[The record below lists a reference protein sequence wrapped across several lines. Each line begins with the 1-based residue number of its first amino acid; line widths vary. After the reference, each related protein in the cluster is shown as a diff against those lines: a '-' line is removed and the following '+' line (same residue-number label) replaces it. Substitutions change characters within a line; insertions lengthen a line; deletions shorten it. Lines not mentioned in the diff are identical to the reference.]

1 MLLTVGI
8 SRGSGSSGAERLGT
22 VLRRLVS
29 CPRGRSF
36 DPWIRAAISWPKSMQ
51 EPQHGQYR
59 TVLGRCCNCS
69 PDHSF
74 PASHR
79 ELGSGLNM
87 RSKLKFVPLFIVA
100 ALACLIFW
108 YFWGSPPSG
117 QPPLTSLSPNNLD
130 QFRREFNG
138 AVDRSRMVLLLS
150 PT

>member
-1 MLLTVGI
+1 
-8 SRGSGSSGAERLGT
+8 
-22 VLRRLVS
+22 
-29 CPRGRSF
+29 
-36 DPWIRAAISWPKSMQ
+36 MQ
-51 EPQHGQYR
+51 EAQHGQYR
-59 TVLGRCCNCS
+59 AVLGRCCNCS

-87 RSKLKFVPLFIVA
+87 RSKLKYAPLFIVA

-117 QPPLTSLSPNNLD
+117 QPPLTSLTPNNLD
-130 QFRREFNG
+130 QFKRKFNG
-138 AVDRSRMVLLLS
+138 AVDRDRMVLLLS